1 MPEELIT
8 LSETMNQLK
17 KKGFIEEFEIKDGGF
32 ITRSGEKFQPEDLT
46 ITKVYRFEGI
56 SDPDDMS
63 VLYAIETSSGKK
75 GIFVDAFGIYSNLD
89 QNAAELL
96 KRLKIIKDH

>member
-8 LSETMNQLK
+8 LGETMNQLK

-32 ITRSGEKFQPEDLT
+32 INRSGEKFQPEDLT

-63 VLYAIETSSGKK
+63 VLYAIETSAGKK
-75 GIFVDAFGIYSNLD
+75 GIFVDGFGIYTSLD